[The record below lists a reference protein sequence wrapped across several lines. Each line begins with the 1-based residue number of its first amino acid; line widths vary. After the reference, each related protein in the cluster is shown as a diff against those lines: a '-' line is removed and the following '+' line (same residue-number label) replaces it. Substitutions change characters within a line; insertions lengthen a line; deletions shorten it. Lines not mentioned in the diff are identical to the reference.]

1 MKLRTRLVASFA
13 YVLLVVIVALTV
25 PLAIVMRDRARSE
38 LEALVRTNAQT
49 IAAFLNQESLD
60 DDPGDRRALTRD
72 MRRYAEEVGEPGR
85 RARRRAASCWRT
97 RTARTWADLRDTRPS
112 RGARVPSSR
121 RSPPRSEGATRS
133 RETSPWPP
141 PPSSTR
147 ESWSGPCACPGTS
160 RR

>member
-60 DDPGDRRALTRD
+60 DDPGDRRALT
-72 MRRYAEEVGEPGR
+72 A
-85 RARRRAASCWRT
+85 
-97 RTARTWADLRDTRPS
+97 
-112 RGARVPSSR
+112 
-121 RSPPRSEGATRS
+121 
-133 RETSPWPP
+133 
-141 PPSSTR
+141 
-147 ESWSGPCACPGTS
+147 
-160 RR
+160 